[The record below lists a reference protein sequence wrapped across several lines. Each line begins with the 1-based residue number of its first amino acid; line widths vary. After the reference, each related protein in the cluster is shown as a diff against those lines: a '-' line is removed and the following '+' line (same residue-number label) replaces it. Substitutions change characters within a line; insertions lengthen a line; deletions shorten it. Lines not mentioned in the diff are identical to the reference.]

1 MGRSNLLFGSYW
13 IERERGSDLQQAC
26 QWSSWCGGRQW
37 LMAEMVKSFL
47 FWVVP
52 LLLQQLHLTHLNL
65 LLSMKHWSAATLR
78 KNLYAF
84 CKFPTCMRRL
94 VVSIYGHTS
103 HEDKNFKYGPLVTWY
118 MAWMMRNLSWC
129 STYTSLTFIEKCTSV
144 EESSQELDGSYSF
157 VQWILV
163 EIHGG
168 CC

>member
-1 MGRSNLLFGSYW
+1 MGRSNFVFGSYW

-65 LLSMKHWSAATLR
+65 LQSMKHWSAATLR

-84 CKFPTCMRRL
+84 CKFPTCMRSL
-94 VVSIYGHTS
+94 VVSIYG
-103 HEDKNFKYGPLVTWY
+103 PIVTWD
-118 MAWMMRNLSWC
+118 MAWMMRNLSSC
-129 STYTSLTFIEKCTSV
+129 NTYTSLTFIEKCTSV